1 MFTCFCFCA
10 LQKIR
15 NMHNEQLMG
24 IRGEEEMEMS
34 DDDTEDSSLSNNKD
48 SEDSGKH
55 ICALSSVQLL
65 NDLGYCHC
73 YMLLLCWL
81 QGEYN
86 LYSKK
91 KKKQTNFPSEIFFT
105 QHIV

>member
-15 NMHNEQLMG
+15 NMHNEQVTG

-55 ICALSSVQLL
+55 IKYVYQICLP
-65 NDLGYCHC
+65 
-73 YMLLLCWL
+73 
-81 QGEYN
+81 
-86 LYSKK
+86 
-91 KKKQTNFPSEIFFT
+91 NFV
-105 QHIV
+105 H